1 MFEDINKQLGEL
13 KEKIKEK
20 ERLRLRLKELKEQFE
35 YKEKKVQ
42 ELRNI
47 LNKEYKDVKR
57 LENLSVG
64 GLIYTL
70 LGRKE
75 EKLEKEKEEYVL
87 AKVKYDEATADL
99 RALEADIKSAEYRL
113 KDLTG
118 IEEEYDSLIK
128 KKEEIILASH
138 PENRIKLKELEEEI
152 WRCQNNIKELKEAT
166 LAGDNLLDAL
176 NKVIDSL
183 KSAAN
188 WGTFDM
194 LGGGMLS
201 TAIKHNHIDKAKE
214 NSYEVKDRIRKF
226 QRELKDIDREFN
238 LDINIGSFA
247 SFADFFFDGFFV
259 DWYVQSSIKDALN
272 NAENLKLNVYNVL
285 NRIYVEKQESE
296 EKLNRLKEEYKS
308 IIEETY

>member
-47 LNKEYKDVKR
+47 LNKEYKDVKK

-75 EKLEKEKEEYVL
+75 EKLEKEKEEYIL
-87 AKVKYDEATADL
+87 AKAKYDEATADL
-99 RALEADIKSAEYRL
+99 NSLEADIKSAEYKL
-113 KDLTG
+113 KGLTG

-128 KKEEIILASH
+128 EKEEIILASH
-138 PENRIKLKELEEEI
+138 PKNRMRLKELEEEI
-152 WRCQNNIKELKEAT
+152 WRCQDSIKELKEADS
-166 LAGDNLLDAL
+166 AGYNLLDAL

-183 KSAAN
+183 KSAAD
-188 WGTFDM
+188 WGTFDI

-214 NSYEVKDRIRKF
+214 CSYEVKDRIRKF
-226 QRELKDIDREFN
+226 QRELKDVDREFN

-247 SFADFFFDGFFV
+247 SFADFFFDGFFI

-272 NAENLKLNVYNVL
+272 NAEKLKRNVYIIL
-285 NRIYVEKQESE
+285 NRIYVEKKESE
-296 EKLNRLKEEYKS
+296 EKLNRLREHYKS
-308 IIEETY
+308 IVEEMH